1 MNPEEH
7 LKNLNEAIEAIL
19 NGAQEYRIGN
29 RSLKRA
35 DLSILMSERQR
46 LENQLSSG
54 DGIFYARFKGR

>member
-1 MNPEEH
+1 MTPAEQ
-7 LKNLNEAIEAIL
+7 LQNLNQAINAIL

-35 DLSILMSERQR
+35 DLNTLIAERQR
-46 LENQLSSG
+46 LENQMASG